1 MTDRGTAAPPT
12 HAGSSE
18 AASLVRMAN
27 QIASNVAHEPHD
39 VAVRHVAA
47 HLHDFWHPSMRAGLM
62 AYVDAG
68 GDGLGPIALEALNQ
82 LR

>member
-1 MTDRGTAAPPT
+1 MTDVGSVAATAPERS
-12 HAGSSE
+12 GE

-27 QIASNVAHEPHD
+27 QIASNAAYRPHD
-39 VAVRHVAA
+39 DAVAQVAA
-47 HLHDFWHPSMRAGLM
+47 HLRDFWHPSMRAVLL

-68 GDGLGPIALEALNQ
+68 GTGLDPVPLEALDR